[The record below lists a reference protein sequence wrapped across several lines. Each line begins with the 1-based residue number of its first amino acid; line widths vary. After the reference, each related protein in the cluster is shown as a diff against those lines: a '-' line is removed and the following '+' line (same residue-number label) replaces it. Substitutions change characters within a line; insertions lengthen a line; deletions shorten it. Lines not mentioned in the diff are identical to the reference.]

1 MQIYKIFLPQF
12 NQVIE
17 HNNQN
22 SLLSSLEKAG
32 YPHEFQCRSG
42 YCGACRAKLIEGQV
56 SYPTP
61 PLAFI
66 GKNDVLLCCCRAE
79 TNLVIEFPI

>member
-12 NQVIE
+12 DQVIE
-17 HNNQN
+17 HSNQD
-22 SLLSSLEKAG
+22 SLLTSLETAG

-42 YCGACRAKLIEGQV
+42 YCGACRVKLIDGEV

-66 GKNDVLLCCCRAE
+66 GKDEILLCCCKVKRDI
-79 TNLVIEFPI
+79 TIQW